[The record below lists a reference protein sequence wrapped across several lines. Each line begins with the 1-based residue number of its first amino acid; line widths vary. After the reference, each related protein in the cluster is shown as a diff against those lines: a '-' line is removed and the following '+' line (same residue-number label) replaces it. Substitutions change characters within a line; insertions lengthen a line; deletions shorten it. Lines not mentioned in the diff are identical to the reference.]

1 MLKAVK
7 FLSFGSITLILLSLW
22 SMEANGQT
30 LIINEVSNGPTGNQE
45 FVELVVANAS
55 LPYDCGAN
63 TPPCIDIRGW
73 IFDDN
78 SGYHGTGGIA
88 DGALRFSNDPFWSCV
103 PVGTIIV
110 IYNDADPNVN
120 LPADDISLTDG
131 NCSIVA
137 PISNTSLFE
146 QNLTTPGGAACS
158 YPTTGW
164 TAGGDW
170 ELTFLAN
177 SGDCARLVDLSGC
190 EVFSVCW
197 ASCNL
202 NTVIYFDSNGSGS
215 QNVWLFNDGDPNT
228 QSNWSEGMTTG
239 ISAETPG
246 APNNA
251 ANAAYIGQLNN
262 NCTPIDPINVTATST
277 PADCGCSGTGT
288 ATATGSIPGYTYQ
301 WTDAAYTPLAGQTN
315 ASATG
320 LCIGIK
326 HVIATSSLGCSD
338 TASVTITSTGGGVI
352 NTTEIISACI
362 NTTVTYPDGATEL
375 ITLPTTYVSQLVSPT
390 GCDSIITSNVV
401 VVSFLASTNQE
412 AVCANTTLN
421 YPDGT
426 SEVIT
431 GNTTQISNL
440 IASTGCDSV
449 VTTVVTVIPSFTSTE
464 TVSVCPNNSVTY
476 PDGTTEIITAPTS
489 HISNLTGI
497 LGCDSVVTTNVTLS
511 QGYDGQLSASTCLNS
526 SFTFPNGDVQ
536 IIIAATSHVSTF
548 TTASGCDSIITTTVS
563 ITPGAFVQE
572 TIEICAGDSY
582 TFPDGST
589 QDDIEAN
596 LVYSSSFPTGNG
608 CDSIVETTLTLA
620 SSIKP
625 DFGFTPS
632 KLGPFDFEAD
642 FSITNPASGA
652 YEWSIFDGDSS
663 LIYTSSDTGFT
674 YLFDN
679 FGDTYSICLTPVS
692 VAGCPISE
700 CKPLT
705 VETELT
711 VYIPNAFTPEI
722 DGELDRLNDTFYPI
736 IGGVIV
742 ENFELNIFDRW
753 GKRLFTSTDATVGW
767 DGRYNDKSIPSDL
780 YVYTLTFTT
789 QGLTFLNQYNG
800 TITLVR

>member
-1 MLKAVK
+1 MRRATR
-7 FLSFGSITLILLSLW
+7 FLSLWLAILIQFSFW

-45 FVELVVANAS
+45 FVELVVANAT

-88 DGALRFSNDPFWSCV
+88 TGALRFSNDPFWSCV

-110 IYNDADPNVN
+110 LYNDDDPNVN

-146 QNLTTPGGAACS
+146 QNLTTPGDAACS
-158 YPTTGW
+158 YPATGW

-170 ELTFLAN
+170 DLTRLAN

-197 ASCNL
+197 ASCNS
-202 NTVIYFDSNGSGS
+202 NTVIYFESNGSGS
-215 QNVWLFNDGDPNT
+215 QNVWLFNDGDPNI
-228 QSNWSEGMTTG
+228 QSNWSEGTTTG
-239 ISAETPG
+239 SSAETPG

-262 NCTPIDPINVTATST
+262 ICTPIDPIDVTATST
-277 PADCGCSGTGT
+277 PATCGCSGTGT
-288 ATATGSIPGYTYQ
+288 AVATGSIPGYTYQ
-301 WTDAAYTPLAGQTN
+301 WTDAVYTPLAGQTN
-315 ASATG
+315 ATATG
-320 LCIGIK
+320 LCVGIN

-352 NTTEIISACI
+352 NTTETISACV
-362 NTTVTYPDGATEL
+362 NTTVTYPDGTTEVV
-375 ITLPTTYVSQLVSPT
+375 TLPTSYISQLISPT
-390 GCDSIITSNVV
+390 GCDSIVTSNVLV
-401 VVSFLASTNQE
+401 VPFLVSTNLE
-412 AVCANTTLN
+412 AVCANTTLT

-431 GNTTQISNL
+431 GNTTHISNL
-440 IASTGCDSV
+440 VASTGCDSV
-449 VTTVVTVIPSFTSTE
+449 VTTVVTVIPSFTATE
-464 TVSVCPNNSVTY
+464 AVSVCPNNSVTY
-476 PDGTTEIITAPTS
+476 PDGTTEVITAPTS
-489 HISNLTGI
+489 HVSNFTGI
-497 LGCDSVVTTNVTLS
+497 LGCDSIVTTNVTLS
-511 QGYDGQLSASTCLNS
+511 QGYDGQLSASACLNS

-536 IIIAATSHVSTF
+536 TITVPTSHVSTF
-548 TTASGCDSIITTTVS
+548 STASGCDSVITTTVS
-563 ITPGAFVQE
+563 ITPGAFVEE

-589 QDDIEAN
+589 QDNIETN
-596 LVYSSSFPTGNG
+596 VVYASSFPNSNG

-620 SSIKP
+620 ASQTP
-625 DFGFTPS
+625 DFSFTPS
-632 KLGPFDFEAD
+632 TLGPFDFEAV
-642 FSITNPASGA
+642 FSIENSLNAA
-652 YEWSIFDGDSS
+652 YEWSIYDGDSS
-663 LIYTSSDTGFT
+663 LIFTSPDTGFS
-674 YLFDN
+674 YIFN
-679 FGDTYSICLTPVS
+679 NIGGTYSICLTAIS
-692 VAGCPISE
+692 VAGCPVSE

-722 DGELDRLNDTFYPI
+722 DGELDRLNDTFQPI

-753 GKRLFTSTDATVGW
+753 GKRLFTSSDVNLGW
-767 DGRYNDKSIPSDL
+767 DGRNKDRSIPSDL

-789 QGLTFLNQYNG
+789 KGLTFLHQYRG
-800 TITLVR
+800 TITIVR

>member
-1 MLKAVK
+1 M
-7 FLSFGSITLILLSLW
+7 S
-22 SMEANGQT
+22 
-30 LIINEVSNGPTGNQE
+30 
-45 FVELVVANAS
+45 
-55 LPYDCGAN
+55 
-63 TPPCIDIRGW
+63 
-73 IFDDN
+73 
-78 SGYHGTGGIA
+78 
-88 DGALRFSNDPFWSCV
+88 
-103 PVGTIIV
+103 
-110 IYNDADPNVN
+110 
-120 LPADDISLTDG
+120 
-131 NCSIVA
+131 
-137 PISNTSLFE
+137 
-146 QNLTTPGGAACS
+146 
-158 YPTTGW
+158 
-164 TAGGDW
+164 
-170 ELTFLAN
+170 
-177 SGDCARLVDLSGC
+177 
-190 EVFSVCW
+190 
-197 ASCNL
+197 
-202 NTVIYFDSNGSGS
+202 
-215 QNVWLFNDGDPNT
+215 
-228 QSNWSEGMTTG
+228 
-239 ISAETPG
+239 
-246 APNNA
+246 
-251 ANAAYIGQLNN
+251 
-262 NCTPIDPINVTATST
+262 
-277 PADCGCSGTGT
+277 
-288 ATATGSIPGYTYQ
+288 
-301 WTDAAYTPLAGQTN
+301 
-315 ASATG
+315 
-320 LCIGIK
+320 
-326 HVIATSSLGCSD
+326 
-338 TASVTITSTGGGVI
+338 
-352 NTTEIISACI
+352 
-362 NTTVTYPDGATEL
+362 
-375 ITLPTTYVSQLVSPT
+375 TTYVSQLVSPT

-401 VVSFLASTNQE
+401 VVPFLASTNLE

-497 LGCDSVVTTNVTLS
+497 LDCDSVVTTNVTLS
-511 QGYDGQLSASTCLNS
+511 QGYDGQLSASICLNS

-536 IIIAATSHVSTF
+536 IITAATSHVSTF

-563 ITPGAFVQE
+563 ITPAAFVQE

-589 QDDIEAN
+589 QDDIETN
-596 LVYSSSFPTGNG
+596 LVYSSYFSTGNG

-642 FSITNPASGA
+642 FSVTNPASGA

-753 GKRLFTSTDATVGW
+753 GKRLFTSTDATIGW

-789 QGLTFLNQYNG
+789 QGLTFLNQYKG